1 MRRLLL
7 LRHPIHS
14 KCQPM
19 LSPKIQKTIQDC
31 FKHFKTEIPNFVT
44 RKEQNYMVA
53 QTAKVLAGDFEP
65 SRRIG
70 VIEAGTGTGKSLA
83 YCLGAIPLSLSLG
96 KKLCISTA
104 TVALQEQLMNKD
116 LPMFRQYSRLDFK
129 FGIIK
134 GRQRYICASK
144 LELAADTQASAEQT
158 LWQQPPDKASLLLV
172 KKLWQAW
179 LDKKWDGERD
189 SWPTPI
195 SNLLWLQIQC
205 DKFGCTKQLSAHRQ
219 CPFHKAREE
228 VDKLDVLI
236 VNHSLLLADLELGG
250 GKILPEPD
258 SMFYIIDEA
267 HHLPDKAR
275 DFSSASSSVLGTIDW
290 LSKIDVMGKKISGT
304 LSSDQLIGPMMKL
317 SDHCN
322 ELNSEIKL
330 VHQWL
335 ASNKSLFDNEDKRVR
350 FENGILPDSLLS
362 IIENCESISKSALR
376 DLNKVHQIVM
386 EAYKDGNISAWKIE
400 AVLSDLGINLNRMEG
415 QYKLWLMLKKKDS
428 KNAAPTVRW
437 IEHTDTI
444 KDEFTL
450 HAAPIEVGYFLED
463 KLWSQAQGV
472 VLCSATLTALNSFE
486 HFRRN
491 AGLKNND
498 GTQYIKLH
506 SPFDFKNNGELII
519 PAVKFEPSSDKF
531 TDELIVQLKKR
542 LTTDDASLV
551 LFSSYWQMNQV
562 AKTLR
567 EKHSFSI
574 LVQGE
579 ASRNALLKLHKDKC
593 DNSLP
598 SILFGTSSFS
608 EGLDLPGHYLKNLII
623 TKLPFAVPNSPIEQA
638 HSEYIKTKN
647 GNPFLV
653 LTIPDASRKLIQSCG
668 RLLRNEQDSGTITI
682 LDRRLV
688 TKRYGQSLIDSLPP
702 YKLTIEH

>member
-1 MRRLLL
+1 
-7 LRHPIHS
+7 
-14 KCQPM
+14 M
-19 LSPKIQKTIQDC
+19 LSPNVQKTIQDC
-31 FKHFKTEIPNFVT
+31 FKNFKTEIPNFVT

-53 QTAKVLAGDFEP
+53 QTAKVLAGDFEK

-83 YCLGAIPLSLSLG
+83 YCLGSIPLALSLG

-104 TVALQEQLMNKD
+104 TVALQEQLLNKD

-129 FGIIK
+129 FGLIK

-144 LELAADTQASAEQT
+144 LELAADTQASNEQP
-158 LWQQPPDKASLLLV
+158 LWHQPPNKDDLLLV
-172 KKLWQAW
+172 KKLWKAW

-195 SNLLWLQIQC
+195 PNNIWQQIQC
-205 DKFGCTKQLSAHRQ
+205 DKFGCNKQLSAHRQ

-228 VDKLDVLI
+228 IDKLDVLI

-258 SMFYIIDEA
+258 SMFYVIDEA

-275 DFSSASSSVLGTIDW
+275 DFSSASSSVAGTLDW
-290 LSKIDVMGKKISGT
+290 LSKIDVMGKKISST
-304 LSSDQLIGPMMKL
+304 LKSDQLIGPMMKL

-322 ELNSEIKL
+322 ELSSEIKL
-330 VHQWL
+330 IQQWL
-335 ASNKSLFDNEDKRVR
+335 TTNTSLFDNEDNRVR
-350 FENGILPDSLLS
+350 FENGVLPDSLLS
-362 IIENCESISKSALR
+362 IVESCESNSKSALR
-376 DLNKVHQIVM
+376 DLNKVHSIVM
-386 EAYKDGNISAWKIE
+386 EAYKDGSMSPWKIE
-400 AVLSDLGINLNRMEG
+400 ATLSDLGNNLSRMEG
-415 QYKLWLMLKKKDS
+415 QHKLWLMLKKKDS
-428 KNAAPTVRW
+428 KHAAPTVRW
-437 IEHTDTI
+437 IEKSDST
-444 KDEFTL
+444 KNEFIL
-450 HAAPIEVGYFLED
+450 NAAPIEVGYFLED
-463 KLWSQAQGV
+463 NLWSQAQGV
-472 VLCSATLTALNSFE
+472 LLCSATLTALNSFD
-486 HFRRN
+486 HFRRS
-491 AGLKNND
+491 AGLKTND

-519 PAVKFEPSSDKF
+519 PALKIEPNSDKF
-531 TDELIVQLKKR
+531 TDVLIEQLKQR
-542 LTTDDASLV
+542 LTNDRASLV
-551 LFSSYWQMNQV
+551 LFSSYWQMNLV

-567 EKHSFSI
+567 DKHSFSL

-593 DNSLP
+593 DNNLP
-598 SILFGTSSFS
+598 SIIFGTSSFS
-608 EGLDLPGHYLKNLII
+608 EGLDLPGNYLTNLII

-647 GNPFLV
+647 GNPFLI

-668 RLLRNEQDSGTITI
+668 RLLRNERDTGTITI

>member
-1 MRRLLL
+1 
-7 LRHPIHS
+7 
-14 KCQPM
+14 M
-19 LSPKIQKTIQDC
+19 LSPNVQKIIQDC
-31 FKHFKTEIPNFVT
+31 FKNFKTEIPNFVT

-53 QTAKVLAGDFEP
+53 QTAKVLAGDFEK

-83 YCLGAIPLSLSLG
+83 YCLGTIPLVLSLG

-104 TVALQEQLMNKD
+104 TVALQEQLLNKD

-129 FGIIK
+129 FGLIK

-144 LELAADTQASAEQT
+144 LELAADTQASNEQP
-158 LWQQPPDKASLLLV
+158 LWQQPPNKDDLLLV
-172 KKLWQAW
+172 KKLWKAW

-195 SNLLWLQIQC
+195 PNNIWQQIQC
-205 DKFGCTKQLSAHRQ
+205 DKFGCNKQLSAHRQ

-228 VDKLDVLI
+228 IDKLDVLI

-258 SMFYIIDEA
+258 SMFYVIDEA

-275 DFSSASSSVLGTIDW
+275 DFSSASSSVVGTLDW
-290 LSKIDVMGKKISGT
+290 LSKIDVMGKKISST
-304 LSSDQLIGPMMKL
+304 LKSDQLIGPMMKL

-322 ELNSEIKL
+322 ELSSEIKL
-330 VHQWL
+330 IQQWL
-335 ASNKSLFDNEDKRVR
+335 TTNISLFDNEDNRVR
-350 FENGILPDSLLS
+350 FENGVLPDSLLS
-362 IIENCESISKSALR
+362 IVESCESSSKSALR
-376 DLNKVHQIVM
+376 DLNKVHSIVM
-386 EAYKDGNISAWKIE
+386 EAYKDGSMSPWKIE
-400 AVLSDLGINLNRMEG
+400 ATLSDLGNNLSRMEG
-415 QYKLWLMLKKKDS
+415 QHKLWLMLKKKDS
-428 KNAAPTVRW
+428 KHAAPTVRW
-437 IEHTDTI
+437 IEKSDST
-444 KDEFTL
+444 KNEFIIN
-450 HAAPIEVGYFLED
+450 AAPIEVGYFLED
-463 KLWSQAQGV
+463 NLWSQAQGV
-472 VLCSATLTALNSFE
+472 LLCSATLTALNSFD
-486 HFRRN
+486 HFRRS
-491 AGLKNND
+491 AGLKTND

-519 PAVKFEPSSDKF
+519 PALKIEPNSDKF
-531 TDELIVQLKKR
+531 TDVLIEQLKQR
-542 LTTDDASLV
+542 LTNDKASLV
-551 LFSSYWQMNQV
+551 LFSSYWQMNLV

-567 EKHSFSI
+567 DKHSFSL

-579 ASRNALLKLHKDKC
+579 ASRNALLTLHKDKC
-593 DNSLP
+593 DNNLP
-598 SILFGTSSFS
+598 SIIFGTSSFS
-608 EGLDLPGHYLKNLII
+608 EGLDLPGNYLTNLII

-647 GNPFLV
+647 GNPFLI

-668 RLLRNEQDSGTITI
+668 RLLRNERDTGTITI

-688 TKRYGQSLIDSLPP
+688 TKRYGQSLLDSLPP

>member
-1 MRRLLL
+1 
-7 LRHPIHS
+7 
-14 KCQPM
+14 M
-19 LSPKIQKTIQDC
+19 LSPNVQKTIKTC
-31 FKHFKTEIPNFVT
+31 FKYFKDEIPHFIT
-44 RKEQNYMVA
+44 RKEQNFMVA
-53 QTAKVLAGDFEP
+53 QTAKVLAGDFDKT
-65 SRRIG
+65 RRIG

-83 YCLGAIPLSLSLG
+83 YCLGGIPLALSLG

-104 TVALQEQLMNKD
+104 TVALQEQLLNKD
-116 LPMFRQYSRLDFK
+116 LPMFRQFSRLEFK
-129 FGIIK
+129 FGLIK

-144 LELAADTQASAEQT
+144 LELAADTQASSEQT
-158 LWQQPPDKASLLLV
+158 LWHQPPDKDAIALV
-172 KKLWQAW
+172 KKLWNAW
-179 LDKKWDGERD
+179 LDKSWDGERD

-195 SNLLWLQIQC
+195 SNTIWLQIQC
-205 DKFGCTKQLSAHRQ
+205 DKFGCNKQLSAHRQ

-258 SMFYIIDEA
+258 SMFYVIDEA

-275 DFSSASSSVLGTIDW
+275 DFSSASSSVLGTLDW
-290 LSKIDVMGKKISGT
+290 LSKIDVMAKKISST
-304 LSSDQLIGPMMKL
+304 LKSDQLIGPMMKL

-322 ELNSEIKL
+322 ELSSEIKL
-330 VHQWL
+330 IHQWL
-335 ASNKSLFDNEDKRVR
+335 TTNSALFNNEDKRVR
-350 FENGILPDSLLS
+350 FENGVLPDSLLS
-362 IIENCESISKSALR
+362 VVENCESISKLALR

-386 EAYKDGNISAWKIE
+386 EAYKDGDISAWKIE
-400 AVLSDLGINLNRMEG
+400 ATLGDLGINLSRMEG
-415 QYKLWLMLKKKDS
+415 QHKLWLMMKKKDS
-428 KNAAPTVRW
+428 KHAAPTVRW
-437 IEHTDTI
+437 IEQNDSA
-444 KDEFTL
+444 KGEFIL
-450 HAAPIEVGYFLED
+450 NAAPIEVGYFLED
-463 KLWSQAQGV
+463 NLWSQAQGV
-472 VLCSATLTALNSFE
+472 VLCSATLTALNSFD
-486 HFRRN
+486 HFRRS

-498 GTQYIKLH
+498 GTQYIKLD
-506 SPFDFKNNGELII
+506 SPFDFQNNGELII
-519 PAVKFEPSSDKF
+519 PALKTEPSHDKF
-531 TDELIVQLKKR
+531 TDELILQLKKR
-542 LTTDDASLV
+542 LTNDKASLV
-551 LFSSYWQMNQV
+551 LFSSYWQMNLV

-567 EKHSFSI
+567 DKHSFSL

-579 ASRNALLKLHKDKC
+579 ASRNALLTLHKDKC

-608 EGLDLPGHYLKNLII
+608 EGLDLPGNYLTNLII

-668 RLLRNEQDSGTITI
+668 RLLRNEKDTGTITI

-688 TKRYGQSLIDSLPP
+688 TKRYGKSLIDSLPP
-702 YKLTIEH
+702 YKLTIEY